1 MAAGPSWKPQAEPN
15 PQGWVVCPGSQVAG
29 REPTKVMGRRAV
41 FYAFLGNFSGQV
53 GKEMSLGNSKRL
65 EKPLEM
71 I

>member
-1 MAAGPSWKPQAEPN
+1 MAAGPGRAGPN
-15 PQGWVVCPGSQVAG
+15 PQGWEVCPGSEVAG
-29 REPTKVMGRRAV
+29 RDATKVMGRRAV
-41 FYAFLGNFSGQV
+41 FYAFLGNFSGQM